1 MKKRSD
7 KDADKTDTE
16 SLFRSAVADATPLAP
31 SNKAKLDKPLPKPRT
46 RRGTSH
52 EIDSVEDRLSDHIPE
67 MLNRQPGQPLRF
79 ARPGVQ
85 RQTLKRLRRGGAIV
99 QDELDLHGSTT
110 AEARAL
116 LVRFLDDACRRG
128 LRYVRVIHGKGLR
141 SDGGEGVLKTR
152 VAGWLSHH
160 EDVLAISEAG
170 PADGGSGAVLV
181 LLRTAL

>member
-1 MKKRSD
+1 M
-7 KDADKTDTE
+7 
-16 SLFRSAVADATPLAP
+16 
-31 SNKAKLDKPLPKPRT
+31 LDR
-46 RRGTSH
+46 
-52 EIDSVEDRLSDHIPE
+52 EA
-67 MLNRQPGQPLRF
+67 GQPLRF

-110 AEARAL
+110 AEARLL
-116 LVRFLDDACRRG
+116 LVRFLDEASRRG

-160 EDVLAISEAG
+160 ENVLAISEAG
-170 PADGGSGAVLV
+170 PADGGAGAVLV
-181 LLRTAL
+181 LLRGLRGED

>member
-1 MKKRSD
+1 MPE
-7 KDADKTDTE
+7 T
-16 SLFRSAVADATPLAP
+16 
-31 SNKAKLDKPLPKPRT
+31 LDREA
-46 RRGTSH
+46 G
-52 EIDSVEDRLSDHIPE
+52 D
-67 MLNRQPGQPLRF
+67 PLRF

-110 AEARAL
+110 AEARLL

-141 SDGGEGVLKTR
+141 SGGGEGVLKTR

-160 EDVLAISEAG
+160 ENVLAISEAG
-170 PADGGSGAVLV
+170 PAEGGSGAVLV
-181 LLRTAL
+181 LLRTAP